1 MGMGDKLKVAKEVME
16 RRKDAL
22 RMLAEGP
29 EFDSPLHTEWIV
41 AVDVEGNVSILKSPN
56 IHDSFFD
63 AGMKAEYIGLPFE
76 VDQPP
81 GVYQWKCRLSESVD
95 WESGLVDD
103 YGFDVIEEQVLW
115 E

>member
-1 MGMGDKLKVAKEVME
+1 MDYKDKMKVAKRVMDSRE
-16 RRKDAL
+16 AVL
-22 RMLAEGP
+22 RMLDDEP
-29 EFDSPLHTEWIV
+29 QFDDPLHTEWIV

-81 GVYQWKCRLSESVD
+81 GVYQWKCRLSESRD